1 MKLNSRLNIALIAGA
16 CALSLTGIAAAQH
29 QETVSGDAVQWGP
42 APPSFPAGAQA
53 AVLMGDPGKPG
64 PFVLRLKFPSGYV
77 VPPHRHSKEEHVTV
91 LAGSFAFGLGAMVDR
106 EARPMPPSSFV
117 RIPAN
122 TTHWA
127 WAQGETVVQINGVGP
142 FDIRFLNA
150 GKDPQ
155 RKTQ

>member
-1 MKLNSRLNIALIAGA
+1 MKLNTRLNVALIAGV
-16 CALSLTGIAAAQH
+16 CALSLAGIAAAQH
-29 QETVSGDAVQWGP
+29 HQLVSGDAVQWGP
-42 APPSFPAGAQA
+42 APSSFPPGAQA

-91 LAGSFAFGLGAMVDR
+91 LTGGFAFGLGATVDR
-106 EARPMPPSSFV
+106 EAKPMPPSSFV

-142 FDIRFLNA
+142 FDIRFLEKNS
-150 GKDPQ
+150 
-155 RKTQ
+155 KTQ